1 MERCTLTQRPCRKA
15 IVEVVEANK
24 NRYFLQRTIEAA
36 EILLQGSKEETHK
49 KMSEEDEARFS
60 LILNAL
66 MMDDTDDI
74 KRTLNLSD
82 YLMLKRIKERAKA
95 QKV

>member
-15 IVEVVEANK
+15 IAEIIKANK
-24 NRYFLQRTIEAA
+24 NRYFLQRTLEAA
-36 EILLQGSKEETHK
+36 EILLKGSKEETCR
-49 KMSEEDEARFS
+49 KMSEEDEARFF
-60 LILNAL
+60 LILNVL

>member
-1 MERCTLTQRPCRKA
+1 
-15 IVEVVEANK
+15 
-24 NRYFLQRTIEAA
+24 
-36 EILLQGSKEETHK
+36 
-49 KMSEEDEARFS
+49 MSEEDEARFS

>member
-1 MERCTLTQRPCRKA
+1 MERCNLTQVPCREA
-15 IVEVVEANK
+15 IAEVVKANK
-24 NRYFLQRTIEAA
+24 NRYFLQRTFEAA
-36 EILLQGSKEETHK
+36 EILMQGSKEETRK

-60 LILNAL
+60 LIWNAL

-74 KRTLNLSD
+74 KKTLNLSD

>member
-15 IVEVVEANK
+15 IAEVVEANN
-24 NRYFLQRTIEAA
+24 NRYFLQRTLEAA
-36 EILLQGSKEETHK
+36 EILLQGSKEETRK

-60 LILNAL
+60 LIWNAL

-82 YLMLKRIKERAKA
+82 HLMLKRIKERAEA

>member
-1 MERCTLTQRPCRKA
+1 MNINNELKKFCQEKAQEFFTQELP
-15 IVEVVEANK
+15 
-24 NRYFLQRTIEAA
+24 NRLKGFEAA
-36 EILLQGSKEETHK
+36 LEGSKEETRK

-60 LILNAL
+60 LIWNAL

-82 YLMLKRIKERAKA
+82 HLMLKRIKERAEA